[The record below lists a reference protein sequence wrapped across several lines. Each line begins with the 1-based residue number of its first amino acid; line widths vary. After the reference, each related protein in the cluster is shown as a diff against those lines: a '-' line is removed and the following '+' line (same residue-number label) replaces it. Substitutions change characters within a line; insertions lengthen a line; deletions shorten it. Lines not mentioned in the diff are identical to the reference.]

1 MDQFSR
7 DVDLLRVEASLF
19 DDVNHFPWQLLRA
32 GSGATLTGTTLAAIG
47 ANFISGGVQP
57 GHVIVLDNGTSSR
70 PYEVVEVTSA
80 SYLEISV
87 VRANDQQ
94 PKLAPGD
101 GTGLDFRIATFDPQ
115 AWEVL
120 VELTQHFDLRPGQP
134 DSEYGFEE
142 ILEPSVLR
150 QASVYGVL
158 ARIFAV
164 WGSREGDG
172 DAMWKKSI
180 HYRGLYDKARL
191 RCRLGLDLG
200 DDGFGDMER
209 RGGII
214 RLRRE

>member
-1 MDQFSR
+1 

-19 DDVNHFPWQLLRA
+19 DEANHFPWQVLRS
-32 GSGATLTGTTLAAIG
+32 GTGATLTGTTLAAVG
-47 ANFISGGVQP
+47 SDFINRGVKA
-57 GHVIVLDNGTSSR
+57 GHVIVLDDGISIR
-70 PYEVVEVTSA
+70 LCEIVEVMSA
-80 SYLEISV
+80 SYLEISIL
-87 VRANDQQ
+87 RANGEQ
-94 PKLAPGD
+94 PKIAPGD
-101 GTGLDFRIATFDPQ
+101 GTGLAFRIATFDPQ
-115 AWEVL
+115 AWETL
-120 VELTQHFDLRPGQP
+120 VDLTQHFDLRPGQP

-142 ILEPSVLR
+142 ILAPGVLR

-158 ARIFAV
+158 ARVFAV

-172 DAMWKKSI
+172 EAMWKKSM
-180 HYRGLYDKARL
+180 HYRGFYDKARL